1 MISPEE
7 RRLGEGR
14 VAQSDSASRPPSH
27 QWLCRLYPALH
38 PTIPAV
44 GELSSHF
51 SGDQAVGCLPSLD
64 RSLQIPSFQARNSGV
79 FCSVFLVF
87 RRVAK
92 AEGRDLPKVTS
103 TGAGLWS
110 PTAWL
115 VLRTRQTSSLVFVE
129 ETFPPA
135 HTGHIFSG
143 IPHSGSPGET
153 LSRSAFGGLEG
164 KRGRNRSPAW
174 QPDEQ

>member
-14 VAQSDSASRPPSH
+14 VAQSDCQSATLTSVALSFVSGLAPDHPSS
-27 QWLCRLYPALH
+27 L
-38 PTIPAV
+38 

-51 SGDQAVGCLPSLD
+51 SGDQAVSCLPSLD

-79 FCSVFLVF
+79 FSSVFLVF
-87 RRVAK
+87 RRLAK

-103 TGAGLWS
+103 TGAGLWA
-110 PTAWL
+110 PTAGL
-115 VLRTRQTSSLVFVE
+115 VLRTWQTSSLVFVE